1 MIGMKTLAK
10 LLFTEHPD
18 FVPPERDTE
27 QLKLVRKVKN
37 FSLVLVFHL
46 LQITFVIAPTFTQEL
61 GRSFV
66 KLKLENQFDLI
77 KSVNVITELGMSSN
91 QVVGLMLIKMLVEIF
106 FRPIAARVKLSVFD
120 LCVGWSLAHLVQMS
134 LYSFSST
141 FTYFAVGAVLFGIGN
156 AFGHGL
162 KLVLVIDCLGQ
173 QNLRP
178 YLGRALDELNI

>member
-1 MIGMKTLAK
+1 M
-10 LLFTEHPD
+10 
-18 FVPPERDTE
+18 
-27 QLKLVRKVKN
+27 
-37 FSLVLVFHL
+37 
-46 LQITFVIAPTFTQEL
+46 
-61 GRSFV
+61 
-66 KLKLENQFDLI
+66 
-77 KSVNVITELGMSSN
+77 NVITELGMSSN

-178 YLGRALDELNI
+178 YLGRALDELNIVNCAFESLKVYEQLFTIPLAFFGPILMVNVADYFNDPQVVFRICLIGQTFT